1 MRNICILLL
10 AIILIPIT
18 VYADTCNPDG
28 ITIQSIKMI
37 EKSDST
43 RELTEAKVNGT
54 TLNLDIMFS
63 KEKDFI
69 KYKTTIKNNTEDD
82 YVLDESMFNKKYSNI
97 QYTFETNDKVVKAG
111 TTKDLTLNVSLINTP
126 TESRFK
132 ETNTF
137 NLDLTGGKI
146 ENPPTGV
153 KTLIYLIPI
162 LIVIGLMVF
171 IIAKK
176 NNVFKMVAVILAFL
190 IIIPTMVKAVCKCNM
205 KINSTITVENCKYI
219 LRTPEGSFEPD
230 KDTKEVCIVSEDI
243 LEKYNKIQQ
252 RSMDESYSY
261 DLGYYEIIYLKL
273 KNKTSDVF
281 FNDTSYIKVYSDPGK
296 TNLIK
301 TITKD
306 DIYDH
311 YYYLLKTHDIV
322 VSDYLDSYA
331 VIIIGNYEKIY
342 FDISSDLTD
351 KLELD
356 IKYTNDNN
364 IYTQTFENFEII
376 SNNDIG
382 NKIEYLRNHTNTS
395 STTMYFSNCR
405 NSQGKYEYE
414 VGYTEF
420 HSGDNITCSGNIYY
434 ATWSYK

>member
-1 MRNICILLL
+1 MRKICILLL

-43 RELTEAKVNGT
+43 RELTEANVNGT

-82 YVLDESMFNKKYSNI
+82 YVLDEFMFNKKYSNI

-111 TTKDLTLNVSLINTP
+111 TTKDIILNVSLINTP

-137 NLDLTGGKI
+137 DLDLTGGKI

-176 NNVFKMVAVILAFL
+176 NNAFKMVAVILAFM
-190 IIIPTMVKAVCKCNM
+190 IIIPTIVKAVCKCNL

-243 LEKYNKIQQ
+243 LENYNKTQQ
-252 RSMDESYSY
+252 RSMHESYSY

-273 KNKTSDVF
+273 NNKTSDVF
-281 FNDTSYIKVYSDPGK
+281 FSDTSYIKVYSDERK
-296 TNLIK
+296 TNLVK

-311 YYYLLKTHDIV
+311 YYYLKNNNNDILTG
-322 VSDYLDSYA
+322 YLDNYA
-331 VIIIGNYEKIY
+331 EVIIGKYEKIY
-342 FDISSDLTD
+342 FDISSDLIS

-356 IKYTNDNN
+356 VRYTNSND
-364 IYTQTFENFEII
+364 IYTNSLTNHEII
-376 SNNDIG
+376 TDTVLG
-382 NKIEYLRNHTNTS
+382 DKVEYLRHHTNADATS
-395 STTMYFSNCR
+395 MYFSNCR

>member
-1 MRNICILLL
+1 MRKICILLI
-10 AIILIPIT
+10 AIFLIPIN
-18 VYADTCNPDG
+18 VFADTCNPDG

-43 RELTEAKVNGT
+43 RELTEAKANGT

-82 YVLDESMFNKKYSNI
+82 YVLDESMFNKIYNNV

-171 IIAKK
+171 IITKK
-176 NNVFKMVAVILAFL
+176 NNAFKMVAVILAFM
-190 IIIPTMVKAVCKCNM
+190 IIIPTIVKAVCKCNM

-243 LEKYNKIQQ
+243 LENYNKIQQ
-252 RSMDESYSY
+252 RTMDESYSY
-261 DLGYYEIIYLKL
+261 NLGYYEIIYLKL
-273 KNKTSDVF
+273 KNKTSDIF
-281 FNDTSYIKVYSDPGK
+281 FNDTSYIRVFSDPGK

-311 YYYLLKTHDIV
+311 YYFLFKDHDIV
-322 VSDYLDSYA
+322 DSDYLDSYA
-331 VIIIGNYEKIY
+331 EIIIGNYEKIY

-356 IKYTNDNN
+356 IKYTNDNS

-382 NKIEYLRNHTNTS
+382 NKVEYLRSHTNTGS
-395 STTMYFSNCR
+395 STMYFSNCKDA
-405 NSQGKYEYE
+405 QGRYEHEYE
-414 VGYTEF
+414 FDESTV
-420 HSGDNITCSGNIYY
+420 TCSGNIYY
-434 ATWSYK
+434 TIWVHK